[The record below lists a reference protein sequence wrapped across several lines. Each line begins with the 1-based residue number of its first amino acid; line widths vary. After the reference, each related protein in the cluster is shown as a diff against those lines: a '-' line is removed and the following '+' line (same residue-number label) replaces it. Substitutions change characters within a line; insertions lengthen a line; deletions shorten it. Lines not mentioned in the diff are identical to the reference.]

1 MADLTLPKPANDP
14 TDAAAGRQPTPQEIA
29 SGEWEPP
36 TIPLHLF
43 PLRTEK
49 GRRGFLRELY
59 NVGYPALFEGVHH
72 VWNSLCAPRAYR
84 CTLMGVHSGSGGGG
98 KIGLVN
104 TLQQFITEGL
114 ATIHPIPSSDLYETL
129 EEWHHAA
136 MATYDDDERDLK
148 LVIARYAAILNG
160 QPSKVREFVKP
171 ASGRDH
177 R

>member
-1 MADLTLPKPANDP
+1 MTYATLPEPANDP
-14 TDAAAGRQPTPQEIA
+14 APILASPEEIA

-43 PLRTEK
+43 PLCTEE

-59 NVGYPALFEGVHH
+59 N

-84 CTLMGVHSGSGGGG
+84 CTLMGVHSGAGGGG

-171 ASGRDH
+171 ASGPDR